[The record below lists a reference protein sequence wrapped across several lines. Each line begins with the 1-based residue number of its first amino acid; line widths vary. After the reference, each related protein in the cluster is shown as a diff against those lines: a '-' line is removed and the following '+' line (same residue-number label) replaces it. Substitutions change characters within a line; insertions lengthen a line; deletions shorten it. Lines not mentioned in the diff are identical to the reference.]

1 MTTLIASFQTNP
13 TIRSAARFAVVGVI
27 GTLIDV
33 ILYGGLHLG
42 LGLASL
48 AANIISY
55 SAGIVNNYFWHRGWT
70 FAERRNNHRG
80 QFVKFAAV
88 SLSALAIN
96 TLIVMALT
104 PVFGRIFADSGP
116 AAMLAKMCAVG
127 VGMGWNFLATQL
139 WIFKRGL
146 TNKFHHLHTSFNQH
160 SQLLQIWLL
169 S

>member
-1 MTTLIASFQTNP
+1 MTTLIAGFQTHP

-33 ILYGGLHLG
+33 FLYGGLHLG

-48 AANIISY
+48 AANTISY

-70 FAERRNNHRG
+70 FAGRRTNHRG
-80 QFVKFAAV
+80 QFVKFAVV

-96 TLIVMALT
+96 TLIVMLLT
-104 PVFGRIFADSGP
+104 PAFGRLFADAAL

-127 VGMGWNFLATQL
+127 MGMGWNFLASQL
-139 WIFKRGL
+139 WIFKRA
-146 TNKFHHLHTSFNQH
+146 
-160 SQLLQIWLL
+160 
-169 S
+169 